1 MTTKRQERTNEK
13 YRQIVN
19 TARDLFWRHGIRRI
33 TVEEIA
39 RTAGVS
45 KVTFYKH
52 FPNKV
57 ELVKLIFN
65 EMIAEGFERFEE
77 IEAMDVPFT
86 DKVECLIQMKL
97 EQTEDMNQEFV
108 KDIWQNSNP
117 EIQQHVEQ
125 KLQESMARVK
135 KFYAEAQEK
144 GEIRRGIE
152 LDFIMYMSDQLRAM
166 AIDERLT
173 TLYATP
179 QELIVELIRFFF
191 YGIMPGEK

>member
-57 ELVKLIFN
+57 ELVKRIFD